1 MEHEV
6 VVPLPAALVH
16 RALQDP
22 ALLARCVPGL
32 STDAAEPTDTRAA
45 RRAGGAAPQ
54 EINGR
59 LRLRIAGSTITYRG
73 VVSLIRSG
81 AAGVLTA
88 FAEGQEARGDG
99 EVTATLRI
107 SVDEDGAERT
117 VLRFRGDLT
126 PGGRLADFDEEA
138 LALAGRRLLDRF
150 GAALAADGS
159 AEEATALDTD
169 EAETEAVDDVE
180 QVEEPD
186 TGARPIELR
195 PRADEDDELPDDLFA
210 DDLSDLI
217 SFSDSDSFGLGS
229 EQESLDEPAGTAA
242 AEALAGG
249 HGAESADAPYGYQP
263 GGDPLSPDDV
273 LAGPVRRSIV
283 GRSAEEV
290 DHAPPRG
297 RYAPALP
304 ARSARARA
312 ASRWS
317 GEHGAGAPVASRV
330 HGRTTV
336 PWVIGGSVALLGGAV
351 VLARALRK
359 R

>member
-32 STDAAEPTDTRAA
+32 STDAAEPTDARTA
-45 RRAGGAAPQ
+45 RREGGGTAPE

-59 LRLRIAGSTITYRG
+59 LRLRIGSSTITYRG

-99 EVTATLRI
+99 EVTATVRI
-107 SVDEDGAERT
+107 SVEEDGDDRT

-126 PGGRLADFDEEA
+126 PGGRLAEFDAEA

-150 GAALAADGS
+150 AAALAADGS
-159 AEEATALDTD
+159 TESAAEEAEETA
-169 EAETEAVDDVE
+169 
-180 QVEEPD
+180 
-186 TGARPIELR
+186 ARPLEFR
-195 PRADEDDELPDDLFA
+195 PRAEQDDELPDDLFA

-217 SFSDSDSFGLGS
+217 SFSDSESFGLAA
-229 EQESLDEPAGTAA
+229 EPESLDDLAGTAA
-242 AEALAGG
+242 AAEALGAG
-249 HGAESADAPYGYQP
+249 HGTESVDAPYGYQP

-330 HGRTTV
+330 HGRASV